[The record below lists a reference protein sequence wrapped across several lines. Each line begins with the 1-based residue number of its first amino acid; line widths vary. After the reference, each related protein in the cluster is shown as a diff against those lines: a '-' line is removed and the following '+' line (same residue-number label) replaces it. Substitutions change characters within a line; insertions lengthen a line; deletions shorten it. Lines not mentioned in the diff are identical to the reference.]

1 MAKQTSVKSFFQASS
16 SSSASRATSPCEA
29 SVLTMDTPSVESDC
43 ESNSC
48 ESDVESSPLHCP
60 PKRKK
65 RQEKRTF
72 NEDWK
77 VKYMMWPLKTGS
89 VSETGLMRFAF
100 IVKKK

>member
-16 SSSASRATSPCEA
+16 SSSTNRATSPCEA
-29 SVLTMDTPSVESDC
+29 SVLTMDTPSVESDRDG

-48 ESDVESSPLHCP
+48 ESDVVESSPLHCP

-72 NEDWK
+72 NEDE
-77 VKYMMWPLKTGS
+77 
-89 VSETGLMRFAF
+89 SEVYDVAIENWNR
-100 IVKKK
+100 VRN